1 MGLLKRNPLV
11 TSFFIKMVNPTFR
24 AVTHRR
30 YRGFNELNIEG
41 SEIIRI
47 YRILMYYLY
56 RIIRPTLL
64 MLWRCSMCLTPA
76 KGTREQYKNVLYLW
90 NLS

>member
-1 MGLLKRNPLV
+1 MGLLKK
-11 TSFFIKMVNPTFR
+11 SFWSHPFLLEMVNPTFQT
-24 AVTHRR
+24 VTHRR

-41 SEIIRI
+41 SEIRN
-47 YRILMYYLY
+47 LPHTNTTY

-76 KGTREQYKNVLYLW
+76 
-90 NLS
+90 

>member
-1 MGLLKRNPLV
+1 
-11 TSFFIKMVNPTFR
+11 MVNPTFR

-41 SEIIRI
+41 SEIIRN
-47 YRILMYYLY
+47 LPHTMYYLY

-64 MLWRCSMCLTPA
+64 MLWRCSMCLTP
-76 KGTREQYKNVLYLW
+76 KGRENNIKNVLYLW
-90 NLS
+90 NPKLNIYYVAAKETMLAC